1 MVCLLSNFLIEKSK
15 ARFSLENAIWK
26 RGKTEGKRLK
36 RRERERERETS
47 ERDER
52 ARERGQ
58 MRDMGDRWER
68 DEREMI
74 ER

>member
-36 RRERERERETS
+36 RRERERERE
-47 ERDER
+47 RDERERR
-52 ARERGQ
+52 AREREEDG
-58 MRDMGDRWER
+58 RDR
-68 DEREMI
+68 
-74 ER
+74 